1 MAWHNL
7 TDKERLEL
15 SWDALV
21 VTMAALV
28 GVFILLM
35 LALNANGGVADCLL
49 ALAPELSTPGHPFI
63 SEVQA

>member
-7 TDKERLEL
+7 SDKERLEL
-15 SWDALV
+15 SWDALAV
-21 VTMAALV
+21 ILAGLIGAILV
-28 GVFILLM
+28 I
-35 LALNANGGVADCLL
+35 ALNVDGGVADCLL

>member
-15 SWDALV
+15 SWDALAV
-21 VTMAALV
+21 ILAALV
-28 GVFILLM
+28 GAILVI
-35 LALNANGGVADCLL
+35 ALNVDGGVADCLL